1 MRQGDTHHEHSEA
14 KPAATSPREA
24 RNARRRLDRRDPD
37 RLAHPAHGGRP
48 GTHDHHRADGDH
60 RVHDVHDR
68 GADDHRVDH
77 HDTAEAPAVE
87 PDDEG
92 PIAALVVPVPG
103 AGQSVITVK
112 VGGTRSGPSTV
123 LPQAGVT
130 LQLFD
135 DSTTTTPTADVSPNT
150 CVSDIDG
157 DCNWIVSDTGT
168 GGANR
173 DNRFWVRQIAPAG
186 PNTYSSTQLNAGN
199 NPWPATNYQFQT
211 CVQLRGG
218 QTCSSTATGVNGFM
232 LSTTTDAAVFTASG
246 GIWQTSRVN
255 PTLTA
260 RCGLRVALILD
271 VSGSVAP
278 DIPELRTAATTFVS
292 TLVGTPSS
300 VGLFTFASNG
310 PANTTNNQNRPLTSV
325 STLAG
330 AGTVNT
336 WINGVTAQTGNT
348 QFTNWDRALNQVTE
362 SAQTY
367 DVALIVTD
375 GNPTAYG
382 VPPTQTDGR
391 TRFREV
397 ENGIFSAN
405 GLKAKGSVPGSSP
418 SASETAWAE
427 AD

>member
-1 MRQGDTHHEHSEA
+1 M
-14 KPAATSPREA
+14 
-24 RNARRRLDRRDPD
+24 
-37 RLAHPAHGGRP
+37 
-48 GTHDHHRADGDH
+48 
-60 RVHDVHDR
+60 
-68 GADDHRVDH
+68 
-77 HDTAEAPAVE
+77 
-87 PDDEG
+87 
-92 PIAALVVPVPG
+92 
-103 AGQSVITVK
+103 ITVK

-150 CVSDIDG
+150 CVSDVDG

-232 LSTTTDAAVFTASG
+232 LSTTTDAAAFTASG
-246 GIWQTSRVN
+246 GIWQTSRIN

-348 QFTNWDRALNQVTE
+348 QFTELGPGAEPGHRERTDLRRRVDRHRRQPDRLRR
-362 SAQTY
+362 SAHA
-367 DVALIVTD
+367 DRRAH
-375 GNPTAYG
+375 P
-382 VPPTQTDGR
+382 VPRGR
-391 TRFREV
+391 ERHLLRQRPEGQGRRSWWT
-397 ENGIFSAN
+397 GY
-405 GLKAKGSVPGSSP
+405 PSSP